1 MGGGIVG
8 PGAAPVPLD
17 VGGATAYWQVSGA
30 VAQNQRALPAPRDV
44 HTHAARIAFMH
55 GVTQVVSV
63 LASQS
68 TPPFLTSAGQ
78 TPGFSPAS
86 VPASPPQLTRTHAYS
101 IVLVPGGDTQVQYVA
116 MPAGPHVV

>member
-1 MGGGIVG
+1 M
-8 PGAAPVPLD
+8 
-17 VGGATAYWQVSGA
+17 SGE

-55 GVTQVVSV
+55 AVTHVVSV
-63 LASQS
+63 SVLQS
-68 TPPFLTSAGQ
+68 TLPFLTSAGHAAVF
-78 TPGFSPAS
+78 TPAS